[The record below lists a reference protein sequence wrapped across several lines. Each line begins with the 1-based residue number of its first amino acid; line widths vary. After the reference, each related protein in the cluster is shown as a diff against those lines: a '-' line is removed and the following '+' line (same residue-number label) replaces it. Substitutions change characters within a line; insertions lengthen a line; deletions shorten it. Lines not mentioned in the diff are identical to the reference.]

1 MDPFKRLT
9 GPAAPIDEPDME
21 TDRLF
26 PSRFLKKPLGPEYG
40 DYLFHDLRFHADGTE
55 RPDFALN
62 REGYRGAPILVA
74 NRNFGCGSAREGA
87 VYALVEY
94 GVRVVI
100 APSFGD
106 IFYFNCLT
114 NGLLPVR
121 LEAGRAADLRRHV
134 KGLPGTPLSVDL
146 EAQTVTGPNGAEYPF
161 DIDPAWRRRLLDG
174 QDGIDLTL
182 GHAAKIA
189 AFEEGYRAE
198 MDWLYGPGDN
208 KAPE

>member
-1 MDPFKRLT
+1 MMDPFKRLI
-9 GPAAPIDEPDME
+9 GPAAPFDEPDME

-26 PSRFLKKPLGPEYG
+26 PSRFLKKPLGPEYA

-55 RPDFALN
+55 RPDFILN
-62 REGYRGAPILVA
+62 RDAYRAAPIFVT

-94 GVRVVI
+94 GVRAVV

-121 LEAGRAADLRRHV
+121 LEAGRAADLRRRV
-134 KGLPGTPLSVDL
+134 KELPGAPLSVDL
-146 EAQTVTGPNGAEYPF
+146 EAQTVTGPDGTQYPF
-161 DIDPAWRRRLLDG
+161 DIDPAWRRRLIEGL
-174 QDGIDLTL
+174 DGIDLTL
-182 GHAAKIA
+182 GHATEIA
-189 AFEEGYRAE
+189 AFEERYRAD
-198 MDWLYGPGDN
+198 MDWLFKDSL
-208 KAPE
+208 